1 MLPVRQASSV
11 GVQSL
16 LGAALHVQTLV
27 AEEVAVLR
35 EAFDTVAALEGPC
48 LVLHMRA
55 AAVARQVLGPLERL
69 PALAALAAELGRSLG
84 QQPAGPRSRSSC
96 LSLLRRLQSPGLQVD
111 APVRQQ
117 V

>member
-1 MLPVRQASSV
+1 MLPVLQASSV

-35 EAFDTVAALEGPC
+35 EAFDTVAALEGPR
-48 LVLHMRA
+48 LVLRVRA

-69 PALAALAAELGRSLG
+69 PALAALAAELGRALG
-84 QQPAGPRSRSSC
+84 QQRAGPRSRSRC
-96 LSLLRRLQSPGLQVD
+96 LSLLSRLQSPRLQVD